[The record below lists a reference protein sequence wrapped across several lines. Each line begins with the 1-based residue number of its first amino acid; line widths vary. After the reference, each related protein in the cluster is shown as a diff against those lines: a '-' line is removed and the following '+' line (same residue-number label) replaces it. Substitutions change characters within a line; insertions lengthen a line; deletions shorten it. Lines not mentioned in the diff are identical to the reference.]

1 MKVILINGSPREKGC
16 TYRALSEVA
25 SALEANGIETE
36 IIHATFDRAVIS
48 ETAKKVEE
56 AEGLVVGSPVY
67 YASASGLCT
76 FFMDE
81 LFNRVGG
88 KVRLKVAASLCSC
101 RRGGASA
108 TFDQL
113 NKYFTIS
120 QMIVVSAN
128 YWNQVHGNKPEE
140 VEEDVEGLQT
150 LRILGNNMAYV
161 IKSLKAAGLGL
172 PEMEKVVKTN
182 FIR

>member
-25 SALEANGIETE
+25 SALEKNGIETE
-36 IIHATFDRAVIS
+36 IIHATFDRAKIS
-48 ETAKKVEE
+48 EAAKLVEE
-56 AEGLVVGSPVY
+56 AEGLVVGSPVH

-88 KVRLKVAASLCSC
+88 KMRLKVAASVCSC

-120 QMIVVSAN
+120 QMIVVSSN

-140 VEEDVEGLQT
+140 VEQDVEGLQT

-161 IKSLKAAGLGL
+161 IKSLKAAGLEL
-172 PEMEKVVKTN
+172 PEMEKVTKTN